1 MCIRADYQ
9 IVHQSILDQ
18 FLKRVVHY
26 AEQMTQG
33 GNLKTFTGKVI
44 NEPSVQRICDLLNPE
59 EHKGKVIYGNANAFV
74 DRKLTPTIVVNPDP
88 NSGMMKD
95 EIFGP
100 IMPVIILANYI
111 FYKEQEHA
119 YKRELQTHGSL
130 EYDLTDDDPNQSQR
144 ELILEEQGLDKDSDT
159 VKVSLFRK
167 IQIVRYR
174 AALNRKIYSYFRVVQ
189 ASIESFIGK

>member
-1 MCIRADYQ
+1 
-9 IVHQSILDQ
+9 
-18 FLKRVVHY
+18 
-26 AEQMTQG
+26 MTQG

-100 IMPVIILANYI
+100 IMPVVTFNRIEEAIDLINSKSKPLAVYYYGKNSPDN
-111 FYKEQEHA
+111 E
-119 YKRELQTHGSL
+119 SL
-130 EYDLTDDDPNQSQR
+130 T
-144 ELILEEQGLDKDSDT
+144 K
-159 VKVSLFRK
+159 VK
-167 IQIVRYR
+167 Q
-174 AALNRKIYSYFRVVQ
+174 
-189 ASIESFIGK
+189 